1 MIVPEVV
8 VQFFSSI
15 LSSLQMREVESTFP
29 AWLMSEAAIGW
40 TQTSLGITALSLIP
54 ARGLKMLAWKSLTW
68 VKAMTEFI
76 AVVSILKPR
85 KPELQGSTWLLWVSY
100 KIFFFFMVLVVLV
113 TFFKENC
120 NHILSQIWCTCIST
134 KNKLSQIG
142 ETPTIFPQ
150 LNWGQFKRPWHSFQ
164 SSLSPL
170 SPWNL

>member
-100 KIFFFFMVLVVLV
+100 KIFFYGFGGLGDL
-113 TFFKENC
+113 FFKKTATIFC
-120 NHILSQIWCTCIST
+120 PKFDALAFQQ